1 MRARRGPV
9 EDREYVAARQLA
21 PAHQARARLAHGV
34 LRQLRAGLMEQAH
47 CRKAAMVATAAGE
60 RGPAVRSWQVEERSC
75 PHTQTA
81 VKSDII
87 PPQARAAAADVSY
100 I

>member
-1 MRARRGPV
+1 M
-9 EDREYVAARQLA
+9 YT
-21 PAHQARARLAHGV
+21 V
-34 LRQLRAGLMEQAH
+34 L
-47 CRKAAMVATAAGE
+47 VATAAGE